1 MGLLDFMQD
10 PKQAGLLMAAARM
23 AEMSGPSRTPVGI
36 GQILGGGLGAFM
48 QTNQAMKQQQM
59 QDAEQ
64 EQMQQ
69 YRGMQMQG
77 MAQQQDAAK
86 AALQRA
92 QALQQHMAK
101 LRGGGGSM
109 PAASIG
115 GEVFAGA
122 AQRAG
127 LSGDNGTLNQIV
139 NGVNQGLSPDD
150 AAARVAG
157 GTQAQQPQ
165 ESPYQ
170 RHMSMADHLR
180 AGGYEAEANAYEDRA
195 LKFAPKVKNWQ
206 EVRVGDSVQFAPFFE
221 DGTTGKPVPM
231 EIARKLEFRDGGGTN
246 DAFDPYTGQRKVSQ
260 QKTQSPDSI
269 ASNFL
274 TMRGQNMTDA
284 RQREFNAN
292 QVEANNIARGEKRAT
307 DEMTRSSQVAS
318 FDTMLGTLDRLSQHP
333 GLSRSV
339 GVYGAFPTM
348 PGSDSANF
356 QAELETFQSQA
367 FIPMVAQLK
376 GMGALSDAE
385 GRKLTAAV
393 GALNPKMGEQAFR
406 ASINRIKADMEQARA
421 RVSNFGKQP
430 STPYR
435 PTQAAGGFQFLGF
448 E

>member
-1 MGLLDFMQD
+1 MGLLNFMQD
-10 PKQAGLLMAAARM
+10 PKRAGLLMAAARM

-77 MAQQQDAAK
+77 MEQQQEAAK

-109 PAASIG
+109 PAASMG

-180 AGGYEAEANAYEDRA
+180 AGGYEAEANEYEDRA

-269 ASNFL
+269 ASVAVQV
-274 TMRGQNMTDA
+274 RGQNMVDA
-284 RQREFNAN
+284 RHRE
-292 QVEANNIARGEKRAT
+292 EIAAGGKPPPGYRWT
-307 DEMTRSSQVAS
+307 PQ
-318 FDTMLGTLDRLSQHP
+318 GTLSAIP
-333 GLSRSV
+333 GGPGDKLPEAQQKQVV
-339 GVYGAFPTM
+339 GVNNLSNAI
-348 PGSDSANF
+348 
-356 QAELETFQSQA
+356 AEYRD
-367 FIPMVAQLK
+367 QLK
-376 GMGALSDAE
+376 GFGAIDFA
-385 GRKLTAAV
+385 K
-393 GALNPKMGEQAFR
+393 P
-406 ASINRIKADMEQARA
+406 DARA
-421 RVSNFGKQP
+421 VMGTKYNNMMLLAKEAYNLGVLNGPDFEILQSVITDPRSARGVFTSKDALDKQASELDRIMQKVAQVSGAARQPQQTSQIVDFGSLK
-430 STPYR
+430 
-435 PTQAAGGFQFLGF
+435 
-448 E
+448 

>member
-36 GQILGGGLGAFM
+36 GQILGGGMGAFM

-77 MAQQQDAAK
+77 MEQQQAAAK
-86 AALQRA
+86 TALQRA
-92 QALQQHMAK
+92 QSLQQHMAK
-101 LRGGGGSM
+101 LGQGKM
-109 PAASIG
+109 PAATMDGS
-115 GEVFAGA
+115 VFTA
-122 AQRAG
+122 AARRAN
-127 LSGDNGTLNQIV
+127 LSDDIGTLNQIV
-139 NGVNQGLSPDD
+139 NGVNQGLSPDE

-157 GTQAQQPQ
+157 GAQAQQLQPQ
-165 ESPYQ
+165 GSPYQ

-180 AGGYEAEANAYEDRA
+180 AGGFEAEANEYEDRA

-206 EVRVGDSVQFAPFFE
+206 EVRVGDSVLMAPFFE
-221 DGTTGKPVPM
+221 DGTSGKPMSLEV
-231 EIARKLEFRDGGGTN
+231 ARKLEFRDGGGTN

-260 QKTQSPDSI
+260 RKTQSPDSI
-269 ASNFL
+269 ASQF
-274 TMRGQNMTDA
+274 TQMRGQDLTDLRA
-284 RQREFNAN
+284 RDFNAI
-292 QVEANNIARGEKRAT
+292 QQDANNIQRGEKQRT
-307 DEMTRSSQVAS
+307 VDMTRASQVAS
-318 FDTMLGTLDRLSQHP
+318 FDTMLGTLDRLSEHK
-333 GLSRSV
+333 GLPRSV
-339 GVYGAFPTM
+339 GVMSALPTI
-348 PGSDSANF
+348 PGSNSADF

-393 GALNPKMGEQAFR
+393 GALNPSMSEQAFKQ
-406 ASINRIKADMEQARA
+406 SIARIKADMEQARQ
-421 RVSNFGKQP
+421 RVTGAMVP
-430 STPYR
+430 SPNKTRRYNPATGR
-435 PTQAAGGFQFLGF
+435 I

>member
-77 MAQQQDAAK
+77 MEQQQQAAK

-101 LRGGGGSM
+101 LKT
-109 PAASIG
+109 PQAAMLG
-115 GEVFAGA
+115 QMDGPTVANAE
-122 AQRAG
+122 
-127 LSGDNGTLNQIV
+127 TL
-139 NGVNQGLSPDD
+139 
-150 AAARVAG
+150 
-157 GTQAQQPQ
+157 QQPQ
-165 ESPYQ
+165 ENPYQ
-170 RHMSMADHLR
+170 RHMSMAGHLR
-180 AGGYEAEANAYEDRA
+180 AGGYDAEANEYEDRA

-318 FDTMLGTLDRLSQHP
+318 FDTMLGTLDRLGQHP